1 VGHALACQP
10 AGRPAAPL
18 VFRLRPRPPS
28 VLQLETQSDVRLIK
42 LRNRTSRLGVL
53 HRRLKRLLAGAGN
66 LGLQLQMALRDRET
80 IAHFLERDGTRRL
93 QTLRRQPRQ
102 PQLRGKRHGEAS
114 GVRGCQQ
121 FLGIG
126 PLPVFKSRPEG
137 IGCAR
142 KHPAGRRDL
151 ALTGLQIAA
160 PLSVRCTFHE
170 IWMQHG
176 YPRKQES

>member
-1 VGHALACQP
+1 MNRTLYV
-10 AGRPAAPL
+10 
-18 VFRLRPRPPS
+18 PRVPGGVSS

-53 HRRLKRLLAGAGN
+53 YRRLERLLAGAGH

-80 IAHFLERDGTRRL
+80 IGQFFERDGARRL

-102 PQLRGKRHGEAS
+102 PKLRGERHGEAS
-114 GVRGCQQ
+114 GVRGGQQ
-121 FLGIG
+121 LLGIG

-142 KHPAGRRDL
+142 KHPAGRRDI
-151 ALTGLQIAA
+151 AFPGLQIAA

-176 YPRKQES
+176 YPRKQEY